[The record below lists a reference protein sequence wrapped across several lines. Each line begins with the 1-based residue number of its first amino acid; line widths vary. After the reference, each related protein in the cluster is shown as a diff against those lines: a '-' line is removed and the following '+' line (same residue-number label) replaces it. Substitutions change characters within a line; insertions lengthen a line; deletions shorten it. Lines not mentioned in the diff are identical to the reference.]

1 MCLRKEVELTRPSPT
16 IEDSYKKVLTVDGET
31 IQIEIVDT
39 AGLEQFMS
47 MHSLIIKSG
56 DAFAL
61 SVPRSL
67 HEAPL
72 TTLSSNSVFSLTS
85 IDSVNE
91 LSSIRQQIVRIKDSQ
106 GFAEVSLPNPFRM
119 PY

>member
-1 MCLRKEVELTRPSPT
+1 M
-16 IEDSYKKVLTVDGET
+16 DGET

-61 SVPRSL
+61 
-67 HEAPL
+67 
-72 TTLSSNSVFSLTS
+72 VFSLTS

-106 GFAEVSLPNPFRM
+106 GFAEKDIPICLVGNKCDLPAQRQVPREVAISL
-119 PY
+119 